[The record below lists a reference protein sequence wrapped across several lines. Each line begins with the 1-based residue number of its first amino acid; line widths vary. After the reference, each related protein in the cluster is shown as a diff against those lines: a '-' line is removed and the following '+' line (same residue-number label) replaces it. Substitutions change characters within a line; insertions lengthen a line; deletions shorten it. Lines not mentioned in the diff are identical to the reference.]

1 MNALIP
7 VIIGLLIVGCGEEIP
22 TTKARKKELTPKE
35 KAAIAEKTFRDSF
48 VGTYERKDEDGI
60 SYKRVFLA
68 NGVYEQYLAGSKFLD
83 GTWKIVGKEVH
94 IEFLIN
100 FLDQK
105 LCKVEPNGDL
115 TDIAKIKEG
124 IRTDVP
130 KEEQFTYKKIK

>member
-1 MNALIP
+1 MKILIS
-7 VIIGLLIVGCGEEIP
+7 ILIGLLVVGCGEEIP

-35 KAAIAEKTFRDSF
+35 KAAIAEKAFRDSF
-48 VGTYERKDEDGI
+48 VGTYEPKDEDGN
-60 SYKRVFLA
+60 SYKHVFLA
-68 NGVYEQYLAGSKFLD
+68 NGVYEQLLDGNKWLD

-94 IEFLIN
+94 IDFGN
-100 FLDQK
+100 FLAQK